1 MDIKNNKFEKY
12 SDDELKLLLAI
23 GMHDDGIKAQ
33 NSFLHFVRMVWPDFI
48 GGYHSKIMADKFE
61 QIANGTLKR
70 LIINMPPR
78 HGKSEFS
85 SFLFPAWLMGKKP
98 KTKIIQATHTAELSY
113 RFGRKMR
120 NLMNDEQYRK
130 IFKNVSLRADSK
142 ASGRWDTNH
151 GGEYFGA
158 GTGGAITGRGA
169 DLLIIDDPHS
179 EQNITDSAFE
189 SAFDWYMSGPRQR
202 LQPGGAIVV
211 IMTRWSERDLTA
223 RLMRQQAEVKADQ
236 WEVIEF
242 PAIMP
247 SGNPIWPEYWK
258 KEELEK
264 IKANLPVMSWEAQYQ
279 QNPTSEEGAIIK
291 REWWKKWTK
300 EKVPDLLHVIQSY
313 DTAYSKKDSADFS
326 AITTWG
332 IFKGIEGFR
341 DNIILLDVIKDRW
354 EFPQL
359 KRIALEKYKYWE
371 PETVIIEAKASG
383 MPLIQEMRQIGIP
396 VMSYSPSKGNDKIT
410 RVNAVAPVFE
420 SGMVW
425 IPEGKKFSEE
435 MIEEC
440 AAFPYGEHDD
450 LVDSMTQAIMRYRQ
464 GNFVSL
470 KDDYDDPPKEYE
482 HMPEYY

>member
-1 MDIKNNKFEKY
+1 MEPKNKKFEKY
-12 SDDELKLLLAI
+12 SDEELKIMLAI
-23 GMHDDGIKAQ
+23 AMHDDSAKAQ
-33 NSFLHFVRMVWPDFI
+33 DSFLHFVRIVWPDFI
-48 GGYHSKIMADKFE
+48 GGYHSTIMAKKFE
-61 QIANGTLKR
+61 EIANGTLKR

-120 NLMNDEQYRK
+120 NLMNDEEYRK
-130 IFKNVSLRADSK
+130 IFKDVSLRADSK

-179 EQNITDSAFE
+179 EQNLTETSFDNAFE
-189 SAFDWYMSGPRQR
+189 WYMSGPRQR
-202 LQPGGAIVV
+202 LQPGGAIVI

-223 RLMRQQAEVKADQ
+223 RLMRQQAEAKADQ

-247 SGNPIWPEYWK
+247 SGKPIWPEYWS

-264 IKANLPVMSWEAQYQ
+264 IKANLPKMSWEAQYQ

-300 EKVPDLLHVIQSY
+300 EKIPELIHVIQSY
-313 DTAYSKKDSADFS
+313 DTAYSKKETADFS
-326 AITTWG
+326 AISTWG
-332 IFKGIEGFR
+332 IFQTANYK
-341 DNIILLDVIKDRW
+341 DNIILLDCQKDRW

-359 KRIALEKYKYWE
+359 KKIAFQQYKYWD
-371 PETVIIEAKASG
+371 PDTIVVEAKASG
-383 MPLIQEMRQIGIP
+383 MPLIQELRQKGIP
-396 VMSYSPSKGNDKIT
+396 VMSYSPSKGHDKMT
-410 RVNAVAPVFE
+410 RVNSIAPVFE

-425 IPEGKKFSEE
+425 APDKKFAEE

-470 KDDYDDPPKEYE
+470 KDDYEDPVPEYKQA
-482 HMPEYY
+482 PEYY

>member
-1 MDIKNNKFEKY
+1 MDKKNNKFEKY
-12 SDDELKLLLAI
+12 SDEELKLMLAI
-23 GMHDDGIKAQ
+23 AMQDDSTKAQ
-33 NSFLHFVRMVWPDFI
+33 NSFLHFVRIVWPEFI
-48 GGYHSKIMADKFE
+48 GGYHSKIMAKKFE
-61 QIANGTLKR
+61 DIANGKLKR

-120 NLMNDEQYRK
+120 NLMDDEEYKK
-130 IFKNVSLRADSK
+130 IFKDVSLRADSK

-179 EQNITDSAFE
+179 EQNITENAFE
-189 SAFDWYMSGPRQR
+189 NAFDWYMSGPRQR

-211 IMTRWSERDLTA
+211 VMTRWSERDLTA

-242 PAIMP
+242 PALLP
-247 SGNPIWPEYWK
+247 SGKPIWPEYWVQ
-258 KEELEK
+258 EELEK
-264 IKANLPVMSWEAQYQ
+264 IKANLPTMSWEAQYQ

-291 REWWKKWTK
+291 REWWKKWEK
-300 EKVPDLLHVIQSY
+300 EKIPELIHVIQSY
-313 DTAYSKKDSADFS
+313 DTAFSKKESADFS
-326 AITTWG
+326 AISTWG
-332 IFKGIEGFR
+332 IFQTAHYK
-341 DNIILLDVIKDRW
+341 DNIILLDCKKDRW

-359 KRIALEKYKYWE
+359 KKIAFEQYKYWD
-371 PETVIIEAKASG
+371 PDTIVVEAKASG
-383 MPLIQEMRQIGIP
+383 MPLIQELRQKGIP
-396 VMSYSPSKGNDKIT
+396 VMSYSPSKGNDKVT

-425 IPEGKKFSEE
+425 APRKKFAEE

-470 KDDYDDPPKEYE
+470 KDDYEDPVQEYKQVQ
-482 HMPEYY
+482 EYY

>member
-1 MDIKNNKFEKY
+1 MEQKNNKFEKY

-23 GMHDDGIKAQ
+23 AMHDDSAKAQ
-33 NSFLHFVRMVWPDFI
+33 TSFLHFVRIVWPDFI
-48 GGYHSKIMADKFE
+48 GGYHSKIMAEKFE

-120 NLMNDEQYRK
+120 NLMNDGLYRK
-130 IFKNVSLRADSK
+130 IFKGVNLRADSK

-189 SAFDWYMSGPRQR
+189 NAFEWYMSGPRQR
-202 LQPGGAIVV
+202 LQPGGAIVI

-242 PAIMP
+242 PALLP
-247 SGNPIWPEYWK
+247 SGKPIWPEYWK
-258 KEELEK
+258 QEELEK

-300 EKVPDLLHVIQSY
+300 EKIPELIHVIQSY

-326 AITTWG
+326 AISTWG
-332 IFKGIEGFR
+332 IFQTADYK
-341 DNIILLDVIKDRW
+341 DNIILLDCQKDRW

-359 KRIALEKYKYWE
+359 KRIAFEQYKYWD
-371 PETVIIEAKASG
+371 PDTIVVEAKASG
-383 MPLIQEMRQIGIP
+383 MPLIQELRQKGIP
-396 VMSYSPSKGNDKIT
+396 VMSYSPSKGHDKMT
-410 RVNAVAPVFE
+410 RVNSIAPVFE

-425 IPEGKKFSEE
+425 APDKKFSEE

-470 KDDYDDPPKEYE
+470 KDDYEDPV
-482 HMPEYY
+482 PEYTQAQEYY

>member
-1 MDIKNNKFEKY
+1 
-12 SDDELKLLLAI
+12 
-23 GMHDDGIKAQ
+23 
-33 NSFLHFVRMVWPDFI
+33 
-48 GGYHSKIMADKFE
+48 
-61 QIANGTLKR
+61 
-70 LIINMPPR
+70 
-78 HGKSEFS
+78 
-85 SFLFPAWLMGKKP
+85 
-98 KTKIIQATHTAELSY
+98 
-113 RFGRKMR
+113 
-120 NLMNDEQYRK
+120 
-130 IFKNVSLRADSK
+130 
-142 ASGRWDTNH
+142 
-151 GGEYFGA
+151 
-158 GTGGAITGRGA
+158 
-169 DLLIIDDPHS
+169 
-179 EQNITDSAFE
+179 
-189 SAFDWYMSGPRQR
+189 
-202 LQPGGAIVV
+202 
-211 IMTRWSERDLTA
+211 
-223 RLMRQQAEVKADQ
+223 
-236 WEVIEF
+236 
-242 PAIMP
+242 
-247 SGNPIWPEYWK
+247 
-258 KEELEK
+258 
-264 IKANLPVMSWEAQYQ
+264 MSWEAQYQ

-300 EKVPDLLHVIQSY
+300 EKVPDLLHAFQSY
-313 DTAYSKKDSADFS
+313 DTAYSKKESADFS

-332 IFKGIEGFR
+332 IFKGVEGFR
-341 DNIILLDVIKDRW
+341 DNIILLDAIKDRW

-470 KDDYDDPPKEYE
+470 KDDYDDPPREYV

>member
-1 MDIKNNKFEKY
+1 MEPKNKKFEKY
-12 SDDELKLLLAI
+12 SDEELKIMLAI
-23 GMHDDGIKAQ
+23 AMHDDSAKAQ
-33 NSFLHFVRMVWPDFI
+33 DSFLHFVRIVWPDFI
-48 GGYHSKIMADKFE
+48 GGYHSTIMAKKFE
-61 QIANGTLKR
+61 EIANGTLKR

-120 NLMNDEQYRK
+120 NLMNDEEYRK
-130 IFKNVSLRADSK
+130 IFKDVSLRADSK

-179 EQNITDSAFE
+179 EQNLTETSFDNAFE
-189 SAFDWYMSGPRQR
+189 WYMSGPRQR

-223 RLMRQQAEVKADQ
+223 RLMRQQAEAKADQ

-247 SGNPIWPEYWK
+247 SGKPIWPEYWD

-264 IKANLPVMSWEAQYQ
+264 IKANLPTMSWEAQYQ

-300 EKVPDLLHVIQSY
+300 EKIPELVHVIQSY
-313 DTAYSKKDSADFS
+313 DTAFSKKETADFS
-326 AITTWG
+326 AISTWG
-332 IFKGIEGFR
+332 IFQTANYK
-341 DNIILLDVIKDRW
+341 DNIILLDCQKDRW

-359 KRIALEKYKYWE
+359 KKIAFEQYKYWD
-371 PETVIIEAKASG
+371 PDTIVVEAKASG
-383 MPLIQEMRQIGIP
+383 MPLIQELRQKGIP
-396 VMSYSPSKGNDKIT
+396 VMSYSPSKGHDKMT
-410 RVNAVAPVFE
+410 RVNSIAPVFE

-425 IPEGKKFSEE
+425 APDKKFAEE

-470 KDDYDDPPKEYE
+470 KDDYEDPV
-482 HMPEYY
+482 PEYKQAQEYY

>member
-1 MDIKNNKFEKY
+1 MEQKNNKFEKY

-23 GMHDDGIKAQ
+23 GMHDDSVKAQ
-33 NSFLHFVRMVWPDFI
+33 TSFLHFVRMVWPDFI
-48 GGYHSKIMADKFE
+48 GGYHSKIMAEKFE

-130 IFKNVSLRADSK
+130 IFKGVNLRADSK

-189 SAFDWYMSGPRQR
+189 NAFEWYMSGPRQR
-202 LQPGGAIVV
+202 LQPGGAIVI

-242 PAIMP
+242 PALLP
-247 SGNPIWPEYWK
+247 SGKPIWPEYWK
-258 KEELEK
+258 QEELEK

-300 EKVPDLLHVIQSY
+300 EKIPELIHVIQSY

-326 AITTWG
+326 AISTWG
-332 IFKGIEGFR
+332 IFQTADYK
-341 DNIILLDVIKDRW
+341 DNIILLDCQKDRW

-359 KRIALEKYKYWE
+359 KRIAFEQYKYWD
-371 PETVIIEAKASG
+371 PDTIVVEAKASG
-383 MPLIQEMRQIGIP
+383 MPLIQELRQKGIP
-396 VMSYSPSKGNDKIT
+396 VMSYSPSKGHDKMT
-410 RVNAVAPVFE
+410 RVNSIAPVFE

-425 IPEGKKFSEE
+425 APDKKFSEE

-470 KDDYDDPPKEYE
+470 KDDYEDPV
-482 HMPEYY
+482 PEYTQAQEYY